1 MARFA
6 RLTTVSW
13 SPRPEEDD
21 LLGGNRRQACEMI
34 DRAAQDGPDLI
45 CMPEIF
51 AQRGMSFEEAVPH
64 AEPVP
69 GPTTEVV
76 GEAARRNNCY
86 VIATMIENEGDR
98 TYNTAALLGRDG
110 ELVGKYHKV
119 RPTIGEIEAGV
130 TPGAETPV
138 FGTDFGRV
146 GMAICYD
153 MNFLEVG
160 QGLCDNEV
168 QVICWPSMYQAGR
181 QLQFWALQFGCY
193 VMSSWGGQL
202 NWIVDMTGEVLA
214 TTGYQYPIVT
224 AKVNFDREV
233 LHQDQNR
240 EKWDAIRDKYGE
252 GVDIRIAH
260 PEGIFTLASNMEDV
274 TAQDIIE
281 EFELETRRD
290 YYARAKA
297 VRDAALGNGG

>member
-13 SPRPEEDD
+13 SPRPEPDD

-34 DRAAQDGPDLI
+34 DRAARDGSDLI

-51 AQRGMSFEEAVPH
+51 AQRGMPFEEGVSF

-69 GPTTEVV
+69 GPTTELV
-76 GEAARRNNCY
+76 GEAARRNRCY
-86 VIATMIENEGDR
+86 VIATMIESEGD
-98 TYNTAALLGRDG
+98 TLYNTAALLGRDG
-110 ELVGKYHKV
+110 EFVGKYRKV
-119 RPTIGEIEAGV
+119 HPTIGEIEAGV
-130 TPGAETPV
+130 TPGTETPV
-138 FGTDFGRV
+138 FETDFGRV
-146 GMAICYD
+146 GMAICFD
-153 MNFLEVG
+153 MNFLDVG
-160 QGLCDNEV
+160 QGLYDNQV

-193 VMSSWGGQL
+193 VVSSWGGQL

-224 AKVNFDREV
+224 AEVNFDREV
-233 LHQDQNR
+233 LHQDGNR
-240 EKWDAIRDKYGE
+240 EQWDAIREKYGK

-260 PEGIFTLASNMEDV
+260 PEGIFTLASSMEDV
-274 TAQDIIE
+274 TAQEIIE
-281 EFELETRRD
+281 EFGLETLRD
-290 YYARAKA
+290 YLARANA
-297 VRDAALGNGG
+297 VRQSAVG